1 MIKPTIAPEENVF
14 YENESVILTNER
26 LIAKSL
32 KKKSIE
38 RWTETKIGDLFS
50 PKKENGGKQGKLYL
64 GGRMASA
71 GIIMI
76 LVQMVPYYLLDMN
89 LVRSLGGFVENL
101 FFAVS
106 MLLLTIGG
114 YFALGSYLNPKP
126 HTSVWF
132 VCPGDGDDVILIF
145 DGWDN
150 EEAEELTRQFR
161 RARRML

>member
-1 MIKPTIAPEENVF
+1 
-14 YENESVILTNER
+14 
-26 LIAKSL
+26 
-32 KKKSIE
+32 
-38 RWTETKIGDLFS
+38 
-50 PKKENGGKQGKLYL
+50 
-64 GGRMASA
+64 MASA

-150 EEAEELTRQFR
+150 EEAEELPRQFR